1 MAVLNTENDLPR
13 RMTTQS
19 RIAIKAPVLKPAEE
33 RKASAWQ
40 VLTRPSR
47 SHAQTLTVRVLL
59 LLRGGTPPSEIKI
72 GR

>member
-1 MAVLNTENDLPR
+1 
-13 RMTTQS
+13 MTTQS

-40 VLTRPSR
+40 VLTRPSF
-47 SHAQTLTVRVLL
+47 SQAQTLIVRVLL
-59 LLRGGTPPSEIKI
+59 LLRGGTPPSEIKT